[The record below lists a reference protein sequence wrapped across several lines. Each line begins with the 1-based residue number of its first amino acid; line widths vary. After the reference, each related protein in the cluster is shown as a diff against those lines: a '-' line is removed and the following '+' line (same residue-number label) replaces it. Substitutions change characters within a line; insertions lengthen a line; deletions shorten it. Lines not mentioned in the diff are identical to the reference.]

1 MQYGQIVILLFI
13 ALLFYYA
20 ALIVLDIMK
29 AKAAQVAEL
38 ESQSEEDIDISDEA
52 QTFKPFRV
60 SRDEPKK
67 DNESDEQ
74 ANSDSETK
82 SKQSDAGSSSDNVT
96 KSKEE
101 EQQQNPKSEQ
111 SFKRPGHREPIMT
124 DGILVEDLVVEVN
137 KMMETGTCDLGSL
150 IHDCDNAR

>member
-1 MQYGQIVILLFI
+1 MQYGQIVFLLFI

-29 AKAAQVAEL
+29 AKAAQAAEL

-52 QTFKPFRV
+52 KTFKPFRI
-60 SRDEPKK
+60 SREEPKQK
-67 DNESDEQ
+67 E

-82 SKQSDAGSSSDNVT
+82 SNRKQ
-96 KSKEE
+96 
-101 EQQQNPKSEQ
+101 PQ
-111 SFKRPGHREPIMT
+111 SNSGKPFHRTGFREAIMT

-137 KMMETGTCDLGSL
+137 KMVENGTCDLGSL
-150 IHDCDNAR
+150 IADCENAK

>member
-1 MQYGQIVILLFI
+1 MQYGQIVFLLFI

-29 AKAAQVAEL
+29 AKAAQTAEL

-52 QTFKPFRV
+52 KTFKPFRI
-60 SRDEPKK
+60 SREEPKQK
-67 DNESDEQ
+67 EHEPEEQ

-82 SKQSDAGSSSDNVT
+82 SNRKQPQSN
-96 KSKEE
+96 
-101 EQQQNPKSEQ
+101 SEKP
-111 SFKRPGHREPIMT
+111 FHRPGFREAIMT

-137 KMMETGTCDLGSL
+137 KMVENGICDLGSL
-150 IHDCDNAR
+150 IADCENAK

>member
-20 ALIVLDIMK
+20 ALIVLDIMR

-60 SRDEPKK
+60 SRDEPKQK
-67 DNESDEQ
+67 EDSNEES
-74 ANSDSETK
+74 NSDSGTK
-82 SKQSDAGSSSDNVT
+82 SKQSDASSSSDNVT
-96 KSKEE
+96 NSKQ
-101 EQQQNPKSEQ
+101 EQQPDNPKSEQ
-111 SFKRPGHREPIMT
+111 PFKRPGHREAVMT
-124 DGILVEDLVVEVN
+124 DGIFVEDLIDEINKLVE
-137 KMMETGTCDLGSL
+137 TATCDLGL
-150 IHDCDNAR
+150 VIVNCENAR